1 MSQFKLNSAP
11 ELRWKAMELAD
22 TFQRRG
28 QEVQRREQESKANG
42 RRGNESTEVCNEQKC
57 TSFGFTYD
65 ELMFEEEHGKK
76 DTNDV
81 WGINEHEE
89 WTRKRNHAL
98 MERVSRQR
106 RWDLTAALKKRCM
119 ERVDEVNQRRPVQ
132 VSRNHEEM
140 KLETVR
146 GMRDST
152 GDRGYFEYNQ
162 WMEQRNE
169 SLRGR
174 IQKRNNGFVRE
185 AVRLRRKER
194 TEELKRKAE
203 LLKRMRTFARPN
215 LVE

>member
-1 MSQFKLNSAP
+1 
-11 ELRWKAMELAD
+11 
-22 TFQRRG
+22 
-28 QEVQRREQESKANG
+28 
-42 RRGNESTEVCNEQKC
+42 
-57 TSFGFTYD
+57 
-65 ELMFEEEHGKK
+65 
-76 DTNDV
+76 
-81 WGINEHEE
+81 
-89 WTRKRNHAL
+89 